1 MPNIKSINNH
11 NRRKPH
17 TCYVYTDEMALNAAN
32 NAAKK
37 LRRGKTFHSEMSMSQ
52 KSLEILMNSYSDEE
66 YDIVG
71 TSEDGSFY
79 SVTIHRYTLIE
90 RWMNKRNKC
99 SKRTSATRDDI
110 FSDVEAV
117 SW

>member
-37 LRRGKTFHSEMSMSQ
+37 LRRGKTFHSEMSMSR
-52 KSLEILMNSYSDEE
+52 KNLEILMNSYSDEE
-66 YDIVG
+66 YDITG
-71 TSEDGSFY
+71 TSEDGNFY

-90 RWMNKRNKC
+90 RLMNKRNKSA
-99 SKRTSATRDDI
+99 SKPKDDI
-110 FSDVEAV
+110 FSDIETV